1 MTVMPRLRSDLA
13 LFVAMVATALSAS
26 ACTDAPATP
35 SPNAPYSQ
43 TDLVLG
49 NGATA
54 TSGGTLTVNY
64 TGWFYDATK
73 PDFKGLQFDS
83 SIGVAPFTFALGSGQ
98 VIKGW
103 DQGVAGMREGG
114 QRRLVVPPL
123 LAYGNTRS
131 GVVPPNTTLVF
142 DISLISVQ

>member
-1 MTVMPRLRSDLA
+1 MTGMLRFRSTA
-13 LFVAMVATALSAS
+13 AIFVAMVASALLAS

-49 NGATA
+49 TGATA
-54 TSGGTLTVNY
+54 TNGGTLTVNY

-83 SIGVAPFTFALGSGQ
+83 SIGVAPFTFSLGSGQ
-98 VIKGW
+98 VILGW

-114 QRRLVVPPL
+114 QRRLVVPPP

-131 GVVPPNTTLVF
+131 GIVPPNTTLVF
-142 DISLISVQ
+142 DITLISVQ

>member
-1 MTVMPRLRSDLA
+1 MTRMTFLRPTAALVAATVAIA
-13 LFVAMVATALSAS
+13 LFAAG
-26 ACTDAPATP
+26 CTDAPATP
-35 SPNAPYSQ
+35 SPNAPFSQ

-64 TGWFYDATK
+64 TGWFYDASK

-103 DQGVAGMREGG
+103 DQGVPGMREGG

>member
-1 MTVMPRLRSDLA
+1 MFRLCSTVA
-13 LFVAMVATALSAS
+13 LVVAMVATALLAS
-26 ACTDAPATP
+26 ACTDPPATP
-35 SPNAPYSQ
+35 STNAPFSQ

-49 NGATA
+49 TGATA
-54 TSGGTLTVNY
+54 TNGGTLTVNY
-64 TGWFYDATK
+64 TGWFYDVTK

-83 SIGVAPFTFALGSGQ
+83 SIGSAPFVFTLGSQQ
-98 VIKGW
+98 VITGW

-114 QRRLVVPPL
+114 QRRLVVPPQ